1 MFITAVILA
10 GVLTLAQGTSSEGVA
25 ALEAEA
31 EAALTTDAPTFDQR
45 AALVDRIDR
54 ARGTSSGETAA
65 RLALL
70 WLRGV
75 KWMFSSIPLAE
86 RDGEPHNAW
95 IRAHQDLVAWSEPAG
110 EWILAVDVIWKLH
123 DQYRGSKVAEPIAW
137 IAVENGLPG
146 GCEGYIPCYAVGMNQ
161 LDGEYLRRHPQ
172 GTHLDEVI
180 ERVKGTF
187 EQALSLA
194 AGPDGQRSLDPATDC
209 GDMKAPMKALRAA
222 IAGSPATPDR
232 DRTLVVADEV
242 LALCP

>member
-1 MFITAVILA
+1 MIITAVILA
-10 GVLTLAQGTSSEGVA
+10 GALTLTQGTATGSIA
-25 ALEAEA
+25 ALESEA
-31 EAALTTDAPTFDQR
+31 DAALKTDVPTFDQR
-45 AALVDRIDR
+45 AALVDRIDQ

-75 KWMFSSIPLAE
+75 KWMFSSIPLAQ
-86 RDGEPHNAW
+86 RDGEPHNPW

-123 DQYRGSKVAEPIAW
+123 AQYRDSEVAEPIAW

-146 GCEGYIPCYAVGMNQ
+146 ECEGYIPCYAVGMNE
-161 LDGEYLRRHPQ
+161 LDGEYLRRHPR
-172 GTHLDEVI
+172 GAHLKDII

-194 AGPDGQRSLDPATDC
+194 AGPEGHRSLDPATDC
-209 GDMKAPMKALRAA
+209 GDMKAPMNALRAA
-222 IAGSPATPDR
+222 IAGSPATVER
-232 DRTLVVADEV
+232 DRTLAVADEV

>member
-1 MFITAVILA
+1 MIITAVILA
-10 GVLTLAQGTSSEGVA
+10 GALTLTQGTATGSIA
-25 ALEAEA
+25 ALESEA
-31 EAALTTDAPTFDQR
+31 DAALKTDVSTFDQR
-45 AALVDRIDR
+45 AALVDRIDQ

-75 KWMFSSIPLAE
+75 KWMFSSIPLAQ
-86 RDGEPHNAW
+86 RDGEPHNPW

-110 EWILAVDVIWKLH
+110 EWILGVDVIWKLH
-123 DQYRGSKVAEPIAW
+123 AQYRDSEVAEPIAW

-146 GCEGYIPCYAVGMNQ
+146 ECEGYIPCYAVGMNQ
-161 LDGEYLRRHPQ
+161 LDGEYLRRHPR
-172 GTHLDEVI
+172 GAHLKDII

-194 AGPDGQRSLDPATDC
+194 AGPEGHRSLDPATDC
-209 GDMKAPMKALRAA
+209 GDMKAPMNGLRRA
-222 IAGSPATPDR
+222 IAGSPATVER
-232 DRTLVVADEV
+232 DRTLAVADAV